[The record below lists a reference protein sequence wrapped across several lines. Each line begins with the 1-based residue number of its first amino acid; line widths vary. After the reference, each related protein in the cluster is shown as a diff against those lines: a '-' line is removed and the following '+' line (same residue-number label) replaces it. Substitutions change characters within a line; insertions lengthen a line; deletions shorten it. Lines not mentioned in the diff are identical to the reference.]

1 MVEKVLKL
9 LQRKER
15 WLVVAG
21 VRFLRTCIG
30 TKVGQGCNNSLLARM
45 VLLNKSTC
53 TVPAP
58 HLPAC
63 VCVCVVGLEGR
74 QPIGVDT

>member
-1 MVEKVLKL
+1 MEKVLKL

-30 TKVGQGCNNSLLARM
+30 TKVSRAVAELSPT
-45 VLLNKSTC
+45 VVST
-53 TVPAP
+53 
-58 HLPAC
+58 LW
-63 VCVCVVGLEGR
+63 
-74 QPIGVDT
+74 

>member
-1 MVEKVLKL
+1 VVEKVLKL

-30 TKVGQGCNNSLLARM
+30 TKVGQGLLWAVGLLA
-45 VLLNKSTC
+45 
-53 TVPAP
+53 
-58 HLPAC
+58 
-63 VCVCVVGLEGR
+63 
-74 QPIGVDT
+74 

>member
-1 MVEKVLKL
+1 VVEKVLKL

-30 TKVGQGCNNSLLARM
+30 TKVRQLA
-45 VLLNKSTC
+45 VWTGSHC
-53 TVPAP
+53 
-58 HLPAC
+58 C
-63 VCVCVVGLEGR
+63 C
-74 QPIGVDT
+74 

>member
-30 TKVGQGCNNSLLARM
+30 TKVRQLP
-45 VLLNKSTC
+45 VLTRSHC
-53 TVPAP
+53 CCYHV
-58 HLPAC
+58 LPAGHTAQQ
-63 VCVCVVGLEGR
+63 VGQQHTSRPCSSR
-74 QPIGVDT
+74 QFGQHPS